1 MDLTFS
7 AEERAFEQE
16 VRDFIAANLSAEM
29 KRAQSLTP
37 SVFSDPDIGIAW
49 QKSLHKKGWG
59 APGWPVEHG
68 GPDWT
73 SAQRWIFEAE
83 CARAGVPNVNV
94 MGVKMV
100 GPVIIGFGS
109 PEQKNFYLPRILSGD
124 DYWCQG
130 YSEPGSGSDLASLKT
145 RAVRDGDDYIINGTK
160 IWTTHA
166 HHANRMFA
174 LVRTSD
180 TERQQDGISFILID
194 MKSPGITT
202 RPILTIGGDHEVNQV
217 FFDDVR
223 VPVANRV
230 GEEGK
235 GWTYGKY
242 LLEFERG
249 SGIASAKLRDA
260 LKTVSDLA
268 ESDATGRAIDDP
280 DISLR
285 MSEIEVDIDTLEMT
299 ELRVLSALQTGQ
311 NPGAVSSLLK
321 LRVSEIRQAV
331 TRLGVEVIGNDGL
344 VCRADAAVLQAQRG
358 AGDPGSDVAGGAGI
372 SQRPRLHDLRRLVGD
387 PARHRRQDGAGAV
400 TSFRVDAKPRSS
412 EATIRRQRLDPG
424 SAPSLIPE

>member
-1 MDLTFS
+1 MDLSFS
-7 AEERAFEQE
+7 AEERAFEKE
-16 VRDFIAANLSAEM
+16 VRDFIAANLTPEM
-29 KRAQSLTP
+29 KRATALTP
-37 SVFSDPDIGIAW
+37 SVFSDPDIGMAW
-49 QKSLHKKGWG
+49 QRALHKKGWG

-73 SAQRWIFEAE
+73 PAQRWIFEAE
-83 CARAGVPNVNV
+83 CARAGAPNVNV

-109 PEQKNFYLPRILSGD
+109 PEQKNFYLPRILAGE

-174 LVRTSD
+174 LVRTNE

-194 MKSPGITT
+194 MKSSGHHYPADPDHRRRPRGQPGVFRR
-202 RPILTIGGDHEVNQV
+202 RPRARRQPRRRGGQGLDLWQISARIRARLRH
-217 FFDDVR
+217 
-223 VPVANRV
+223 RV
-230 GEEGK
+230 GE
-235 GWTYGKY
+235 
-242 LLEFERG
+242 
-249 SGIASAKLRDA
+249 IARRAEDG
-260 LKTVSDLA
+260 LA
-268 ESDATGRAIDDP
+268 
-280 DISLR
+280 ISRNPRPPAAPSTIPISRLR
-285 MSEIEVDIDTLEMT
+285 MSEIEVDIDALEMT

-331 TRLGVEVIGNDGL
+331 TRLGVDVIGHDGL
-344 VCRADAAVLQAQRG
+344 YVEPVRPLYKLNEAPGIPEEMLPVVPEYLNSRAYTIF
-358 AGDPGSDVAGGAGI
+358 GG
-372 SQRPRLHDLRRLVGD
+372 
-387 PARHRRQDGAGAV
+387 
-400 TSFRVDAKPRSS
+400 SS
-412 EATIRRQRLDPG
+412 EIQRDIVAKMVLG
-424 SAPSLIPE
+424 L

>member
-16 VRDFIAANLSAEM
+16 VRDFIAANLPAEM
-29 KRAQSLTP
+29 KHAQSLTP

-59 APGWPVEHG
+59 APGWPVDHG

-145 RAVRDGDDYIINGTK
+145 RAVRDGDDYIVNGTK

-174 LVRTSD
+174 LVRTND

-260 LKTVSDLA
+260 LQD
-268 ESDATGRAIDDP
+268 RF
-280 DISLR
+280 
-285 MSEIEVDIDTLEMT
+285 
-299 ELRVLSALQTGQ
+299 
-311 NPGAVSSLLK
+311 
-321 LRVSEIRQAV
+321 
-331 TRLGVEVIGNDGL
+331 
-344 VCRADAAVLQAQRG
+344 
-358 AGDPGSDVAGGAGI
+358 
-372 SQRPRLHDLRRLVGD
+372 RPRRIRRHRPRHRRSRYFDADVRDRGRHRYPRDDRTQGAICAADRTESRRGVIAVEAARQRNPPGRD
-387 PARHRRQDGAGAV
+387 PARRRGD
-400 TSFRVDAKPRSS
+400 
-412 EATIRRQRLDPG
+412 RQ
-424 SAPSLIPE
+424 

>member
-1 MDLTFS
+1 MDLSFGE
-7 AEERAFEQE
+7 ADLAFEQE
-16 VRDFIAANLSAEM
+16 VRDFIAKHVPAEIR
-29 KRAQSLTP
+29 RAQSLNP
-37 SVFSDPDIGIAW
+37 SVFSEPDIIVGW
-49 QKSLHKKGWG
+49 QKALHEKGWA
-59 APGWPVEHG
+59 APGWPKEYG
-68 GPDWT
+68 GTGWSP
-73 SAQRWIFEAE
+73 AQRWIFETE
-83 CARAGVPNVNV
+83 CAHAGVPSISP

-109 PEQKNFYLPRILSGD
+109 PEQKNYYLPRILSGA

-130 YSEPGSGSDLASLKT
+130 YSEPGSGSDLSSLKT
-145 RAVRDGDDYIINGTK
+145 RAVRDGDHYVVNGTK

-180 TERQQDGISFILID
+180 EPRQQDGISFILID
-194 MKSPGITT
+194 MKSPGITI

-223 VPVANRV
+223 VPVTDLV

-249 SGIASAKLRDA
+249 AGIASARLREA
-260 LKTVSDLA
+260 LNTVSKLA
-268 ESDATGRAIDDP
+268 DSEMTGRAIDDP
-280 DISLR
+280 DIALR
-285 MSEIEVDIDTLEMT
+285 LSEVEIDIDALEMT
-299 ELRVLSALQTGQ
+299 ELRVLSAMQNGQ

-321 LRVSEIRQAV
+321 LRVSEIHQAV

-344 VCRADAAVLQAQRG
+344 AVE
-358 AGDPGSDVAGGAGI
+358 PM
-372 SQRPRLHDLRRLVGD
+372 RPLHTLNHK
-387 PARHRRQDGAGAV
+387 PA
-400 TSFRVDAKPRSS
+400 
-412 EATIRRQRLDPG
+412 
-424 SAPSLIPE
+424 IPEPLLVVMPKHLNGRAYTIFGGTSEIQRDIISKLVLGL

>member
-1 MDLTFS
+1 MDLSFS
-7 AEERAFEQE
+7 TEERAFEKE
-16 VRDFIAANLSAEM
+16 VREFIAQNLSPEM
-29 KRAQSLTP
+29 KRATALTP
-37 SVFSDPDIGIAW
+37 SVFSDPDIGMAW
-49 QKSLHKKGWG
+49 QRALHRKGWG
-59 APGWPVEHG
+59 APGWPVEYG

-73 SAQRWIFEAE
+73 PAQRWIFEAE
-83 CARAGVPNVNV
+83 SARAGAPNVNV

-100 GPVIIGFGS
+100 GPVIIGFGTR
-109 PEQKNFYLPRILSGD
+109 EQKDFYLPRILSGE

-174 LVRTSD
+174 LVRTNE
-180 TERQQDGISFILID
+180 TERQQAGISFILID
-194 MKSPGITT
+194 MKTPGITT

-249 SGIASAKLRDA
+249 AGIASAKLREA
-260 LKTVSDLA
+260 LSSISDLA
-268 ESDATGRAIDDP
+268 QSELTGRAIDNP
-280 DISLR
+280 DIAVR
-285 MSEIEVDIDTLEMT
+285 MSEIEVDIDALEMT

-311 NPGAVSSLLK
+311 NPGAVSSVLK
-321 LRVSEIRQAV
+321 LRNSEIRQAV
-331 TRLGVEVIGNDGL
+331 TRLAADVIGHDALAVEPGRPFYRLNHEPAIPEDMLTVMPEYLNG
-344 VCRADAAVLQAQRG
+344 RAYTIF
-358 AGDPGSDVAGGAGI
+358 GG
-372 SQRPRLHDLRRLVGD
+372 
-387 PARHRRQDGAGAV
+387 
-400 TSFRVDAKPRSS
+400 SS
-412 EATIRRQRLDPG
+412 EIQREIIAKLMLG
-424 SAPSLIPE
+424 L